1 MKRIA
6 TYDNRYKQ
14 AVETRRMILIV
25 LLALGCVLLL
35 PLLAAIAY
43 KTDAP
48 RKARSPSYDTRQ
60 IILPVSRLPL
70 PSRLYRPGRFFRRC
84 AQPHPACGLARA

>member
-14 AVETRRMILIV
+14 AVETRWMILIV

-35 PLLAAIAY
+35 PLLAAIA
-43 KTDAP
+43 
-48 RKARSPSYDTRQ
+48 
-60 IILPVSRLPL
+60 
-70 PSRLYRPGRFFRRC
+70 
-84 AQPHPACGLARA
+84 

>member
-25 LLALGCVLLL
+25 LLALGGVLLL
-35 PLLAAIAY
+35 PQLPAIA
-43 KTDAP
+43 
-48 RKARSPSYDTRQ
+48 
-60 IILPVSRLPL
+60 
-70 PSRLYRPGRFFRRC
+70 
-84 AQPHPACGLARA
+84 

>member
-25 LLALGCVLLL
+25 LQALGCVLLL
-35 PLLAAIAY
+35 PLLAAIA
-43 KTDAP
+43 
-48 RKARSPSYDTRQ
+48 
-60 IILPVSRLPL
+60 
-70 PSRLYRPGRFFRRC
+70 
-84 AQPHPACGLARA
+84 

>member
-14 AVETRRMILIV
+14 AVEIRRMILSV

-35 PLLAAIAY
+35 PLLAAIA
-43 KTDAP
+43 
-48 RKARSPSYDTRQ
+48 
-60 IILPVSRLPL
+60 
-70 PSRLYRPGRFFRRC
+70 
-84 AQPHPACGLARA
+84 

>member
-25 LLALGCVLLL
+25 LLALLWFVTR
-35 PLLAAIAY
+35 LAG
-43 KTDAP
+43 
-48 RKARSPSYDTRQ
+48 RSFAAAAGHHC
-60 IILPVSRLPL
+60 IKN
-70 PSRLYRPGRFFRRC
+70 GRAAQG
-84 AQPHPACGLARA
+84 AQPVL

>member
-35 PLLAAIAY
+35 PLLAAIA
-43 KTDAP
+43 KKRT
-48 RKARSPSYDTRQ
+48 RRARRAARPMTSG
-60 IILPVSRLPL
+60 RLFFL
-70 PSRLYRPGRFFRRC
+70 FRSFLCRPGCIGRGVFF
-84 AQPHPACGLARA
+84 AAAPSLIQHVA